1 MSARTPSLQV
11 EDALVEAAERI
22 LASGGPEAL
31 SVRRI
36 AAEAGVA
43 PMSVYNRFGGKNGIV
58 EQLYIRGFD
67 ELAGAARGVDED
79 DAGAAVIA
87 CGEAYWRFAMDRP
100 ATYAVMFDRA
110 VAGFEPSPDAWSHA
124 AAAFGELVAHVR
136 RAMAAGAVADGDP
149 VDVAQQLWESLHGL
163 VSLTLRSLGFVA
175 EVDAHR
181 RRLFTTLLRGLAP
194 PTPGG

>member
-1 MSARTPSLQV
+1 MTSRTRSLDV

-22 LASGGPEAL
+22 LASAGPEAL

-58 EQLYIRGFD
+58 DRLFVSGFD
-67 ELAGAARGVDED
+67 DLAMRARTVDAPD
-79 DAGAAVIA
+79 PLAAVAA
-87 CGEAYWRFAMDRP
+87 CGEAYWRFAKDRP

-110 VAGFEPSPDAWSHA
+110 VPGFEPSPEAVGHA
-124 AAAFGELVAHVR
+124 VEAFGELVAHVR
-136 RAMAAGAVADGDP
+136 RAMAAGALEETDP

-163 VSLTLRSLGFVA
+163 VSLELRSLGFVA
-175 EVDAHR
+175 DVDAHR
-181 RRLFTTLLRGLAP
+181 RRLVATLLRGLAP
-194 PTPGG
+194 LSPAG